1 MFVLVIAVGCI
12 GQAPVNEKPLSEAER
27 IAKLKVLLAPIHLTE
42 PVAPIVKAAL
52 EAPVTLSFD
61 QTPLPEVVKRLE
73 PLLGGN
79 IQLDR
84 YASNRDEDGKP
95 IPQATITYRC
105 VNVSLKAALEEM
117 LESAGLDYRFVHE
130 GVEISD
136 RDNCRKVN
144 EWRLYPIPDI
154 LAMIGAENGV
164 HTIRA
169 ITETVD
175 IGCWLCNGG
184 DGEIQSGPGE
194 ALLVNCSAPTH
205 RSVAKFLA
213 ALRWLLRPRLA
224 TCDLGVLDLG
234 DPPPLAKSDT
244 VFLHRNDFFL
254 PRLAKVLRRRHDFDI
269 RNASVPEALKAV
281 ERTIGV
287 PMKVNYRELF
297 GDAEAEMDD
306 LRNRRITIVRH
317 GITARTALDLLRE
330 QGLHCIDTS
339 EGLTVNFGYSER
351 VSEVPYTWRYYPTG
365 PLIAAMNRRELKSDV
380 NQYLLYLVADFGD
393 NTIPCFNQYPEMVVV
408 DWFDFNGH
416 LYWGPRI
423 EHRRFELLY
432 AGMREAV
439 RRRAEILKLAE
450 LPSKN

>member
-1 MFVLVIAVGCI
+1 MLVFVVAAACI
-12 GQAPVNEKPLSEAER
+12 GQAPLNEKPLTEAER

-61 QTPLPEVVKRLE
+61 QTPLPEVVNRLS

-84 YASNRDEDGKP
+84 YVPDKNEDGKA
-95 IPQATITYRC
+95 IPAPMITYRC
-105 VNVSLKAALEEM
+105 VNVPLKTALEEM
-117 LESAGLDYRFVHE
+117 LATAGLDYRFVHE
-130 GVEISD
+130 GIEVSD
-136 RDNCRKVN
+136 RDNCRKVD
-144 EWRLYPIPDI
+144 EWRLYPVPDI

-164 HTIRA
+164 HIIRA

-175 IGCWLCNGG
+175 SEGWLCNGG
-184 DGEIQSGPGE
+184 DGEIQTAPGG
-194 ALLVNCSAPTH
+194 ALLVKCGAPTH
-205 RSVAKFLA
+205 RLVAQFLA
-213 ALRWLLRPRLA
+213 TLRWFLRPRLV

-234 DPPPLAKSDT
+234 DPPPAAKSDT
-244 VFLHRNDFFL
+244 ILLHRNDFFL
-254 PRLAKVLRRRHDFDI
+254 PRLAKELRRRHDFDI
-269 RNASVPEALKAV
+269 RSASVSDAVKAV

-287 PMKVNYRELF
+287 RMKVDYRELF
-297 GDAEAEMDD
+297 RDAEADMDD
-306 LRNRRITIVRH
+306 LRNRRITIVRR
-317 GITARTALDLLRE
+317 GISARTALDLLRE
-330 QGLHCIDTS
+330 QGLHCIDTA

-365 PLIAAMNRRELKSDV
+365 VLITAMNRPELKSDV

-393 NTIPCFNQYPEMVVV
+393 NTIPCFNQYPEMIVV
-408 DWFDFNGH
+408 DWLGFTGH

-423 EHRRFELLY
+423 EHRRFEQLY
-432 AGMREAV
+432 AGLREAV
-439 RRRAEILKLAE
+439 RRRAEILKLAG